1 MPIIQNNHAGAHYAL
16 DIDGLPVESLRTIS
30 GLDLQADIA
39 TDLPGPGL
47 APKKHVAGVSWTPGR
62 ASIGMGMGQGMYTWL
77 KNAFAQG
84 ASRADGTLATADV
97 NFRQR
102 SLLAFEEALL
112 TAVTLPRL
120 DAASKESGAFDI
132 EFEPARVRLAKG
144 DGSDIRHVHGSKQQP
159 WVCSNFRFS
168 LGTLPC
174 ARVASIESFTWRC
187 AATPD
192 AMGVVSP
199 PTQHPVA
206 AVVPDLRI
214 SISQADYDAWA
225 QAARAWFID
234 GRHQEGDEMDGV
246 ITLLT
251 PDLQTPLGEI
261 VLGNVGFN
269 RFSQLPA
276 ADGSDALYRFTVD
289 LYVERMSLRLV
300 QFEG

>member
-1 MPIIQNNHAGAHYAL
+1 MPIVQNNHAGAHYAL
-16 DIDGLPVESLRTIS
+16 DIEGLAVESLKTIS

-39 TDLPGPGL
+39 TEPLGAGL
-47 APKKHVAGVSWTPGR
+47 APRKHVAGISWTPAR
-62 ASIGMGMGQGMYTWL
+62 ASIGMGMGQAMYEWM
-77 KNAFAQG
+77 KNAFALG
-84 ASRADGTLATADV
+84 VSRASGTLATGDV
-97 NFRQR
+97 NFKQR
-102 SLLAFEEALL
+102 SLLGFDDALL
-112 TAVTLPRL
+112 TAITVPRL
-120 DAASKESGAFDI
+120 DAASKDTGAFDI
-132 EFEPARVRLAKG
+132 EFVPERVRLAKG
-144 DGSDIRHVHGSKQQP
+144 DGSDIRQALGSKQQP
-159 WVCSNFRFS
+159 WVCSNFRFA

-206 AVVPDLRI
+206 AEVPDLRV
-214 SISQADYDAWA
+214 SISLADYDAWSR
-225 QAARAWFID
+225 AARDWFID
-234 GRHQEGDEMDGV
+234 GRHLEGDEMDGV

-261 VLGNVGFN
+261 VLGNVGFK

>member
-1 MPIIQNNHAGAHYAL
+1 MPIVQNSHVGAHYAL
-16 DIDGLPVESLRTIS
+16 DIDGLPVESLKTLS

-39 TDLPGPGL
+39 SNATVPGL
-47 APKKHVAGVSWTPGR
+47 APKKHVADVSWSPGR
-62 ASIGMGMGQGMYTWL
+62 ASIGMGMGQAMYEWM

-84 ASRADGTLATADV
+84 TSRSGGTLATGDV
-97 NFRQR
+97 NFKQR
-102 SLLAFEEALL
+102 SLLTFYDALL
-112 TAVTLPRL
+112 TAITVPRL
-120 DAASKESGAFDI
+120 DASSKESGAFDV
-132 EFEPARVRLAKG
+132 EFAPEAVRWAKG

-187 AATPD
+187 AVDPD
-192 AMGVVSP
+192 TIGVGRD
-199 PTQHPVA
+199 PTQHPATVT
-206 AVVPDLRI
+206 VPDLRI
-214 SISQADYDAWA
+214 SVSLADYDAWA

-234 GRHQEGDEMDGV
+234 GHHLDSDEMDGV

-261 VLGNVGFN
+261 VLGNVGFK

>member
-30 GLDLQADIA
+30 GLDLQADVA
-39 TDLPGPGL
+39 SGLPGPGL
-47 APKKHVAGVSWTPGR
+47 APKKHVADVSWSSGR
-62 ASIGMGMGQGMYTWL
+62 ASIGMGMGQAMYQWM
-77 KNAFAQG
+77 KDAFAQG
-84 ASRADGTLATADV
+84 ASRADGSLATADV

-102 SLLAFEEALL
+102 SRIAFEDALL
-112 TAVTLPRL
+112 TAVTVPRL

-132 EFEPARVRLAKG
+132 EFAPERVRWAKG
-144 DGSDIRHVHGSKQQP
+144 DGSDIRPGHGSKQQP

-174 ARVASIESFTWRC
+174 ARVAGIESFTWRC
-187 AATPD
+187 AAAPG
-192 AMGVVSP
+192 AGPGAPS
-199 PTQHPVA
+199 QAVA
-206 AVVPDLRI
+206 VTVPDLRI
-214 SISQADYDAWA
+214 SISLADYDAWA
-225 QAARAWFID
+225 QAAHAWFVD
-234 GRHQEGDEMDGV
+234 GRHLEADEMDGV

-261 VLGNVGFN
+261 VLGNVGFK

-289 LYVERMSLRLV
+289 LYVERMSVRLV

>member
-39 TDLPGPGL
+39 GGLPGPGL
-47 APKKHVAGVSWTPGR
+47 APKKHVADVSWTSGR
-62 ASIGMGMGQGMYTWL
+62 ASIGMGMGQAMYEWM
-77 KNAFAQG
+77 KGAFAQG
-84 ASRADGTLATADV
+84 ARRADGTLATADV

-102 SLLAFEEALL
+102 SQITFEDALL
-112 TAVTLPRL
+112 TAVTVPRL
-120 DAASKESGAFDI
+120 DAASKEPGAFDI
-132 EFEPARVRLAKG
+132 EFAPARVRWAKG
-144 DGSDIRHVHGSKQQP
+144 DGSDIRHAHGSKQQP

-174 ARVASIESFTWRC
+174 ARVAGIESFTWRC
-187 AATPD
+187 AATPG
-192 AMGVVSP
+192 AGP
-199 PTQHPVA
+199 GTPGQAVA
-206 AVVPDLRI
+206 VTVPDLRI
-214 SISQADYDAWA
+214 SISLADYDAWA
-225 QAARAWFID
+225 QAAHAWFVE
-234 GRHQEGDEMDGV
+234 GRHLEADEMDGV

-261 VLGNVGFN
+261 VLGNVGFK

>member
-1 MPIIQNNHAGAHYAL
+1 MPVVQNNHAGAHYAL
-16 DIDGLPVESLRTIS
+16 DIDGLPVESLRSIS
-30 GLDLQADIA
+30 GLDLQAEIA
-39 TDLPGPGL
+39 TGALGPGL
-47 APKKHVAGVSWTPGR
+47 APGKRVAGIAWTPGR
-62 ASIGMGMGQGMYTWL
+62 ASIGLGMGQAMYAWMRD
-77 KNAFAQG
+77 AFANG
-84 ASRADGTLATADV
+84 VSRASGTLATGDV

-102 SLLAFEEALL
+102 ALLSFEDALL
-112 TAVTLPRL
+112 TAITVPRL
-120 DAASKESGAFDI
+120 DAASKEAGAFDI
-132 EFEPARVRLAKG
+132 EFAPARVRLARG
-144 DGSDIRHVHGSKQQP
+144 DGSDIRQLPGSRQQP
-159 WVCSNFRFS
+159 WVCSNFRFA

-206 AVVPDLRI
+206 AAVPDLHV
-214 SISQADYDAWA
+214 SVSLADYDAWW
-225 QAARAWFID
+225 QAARAWFIE
-234 GRHQEGDEMDGV
+234 GRHLEGDEMDGV

-261 VLGNVGFN
+261 VLGNVGFK
-269 RFSQLPA
+269 RFSPLPA
-276 ADGSDALYRFTVD
+276 AGGSDALYRFTVD

>member
-39 TDLPGPGL
+39 SGLPGPGL
-47 APKKHVAGVSWTPGR
+47 APKKHVADVSWTSGR
-62 ASIGMGMGQGMYTWL
+62 ASIGMGMGQAMYEWM
-77 KNAFAQG
+77 KGAFAQG
-84 ASRADGTLATADV
+84 ARRADGTLATADV

-102 SLLAFEEALL
+102 SQITFEDALL
-112 TAVTLPRL
+112 TAVTVPRL
-120 DAASKESGAFDI
+120 DAASKEPGAFDI
-132 EFEPARVRLAKG
+132 EFAPARVRWAKG
-144 DGSDIRHVHGSKQQP
+144 DGSDIRHAHGSKQQP

-174 ARVASIESFTWRC
+174 ARVAGIESFTWRC
-187 AATPD
+187 AATPG
-192 AMGVVSP
+192 AGP
-199 PTQHPVA
+199 GTPGQAVA
-206 AVVPDLRI
+206 VTVPDLRI
-214 SISQADYDAWA
+214 SISLADYDAWA
-225 QAARAWFID
+225 QAAHAWFVE
-234 GRHQEGDEMDGV
+234 GRHLEADEMDGV

-261 VLGNVGFN
+261 VLGNVGFK

-289 LYVERMSLRLV
+289 LYVERMSLRLM

>member
-1 MPIIQNNHAGAHYAL
+1 MPSIQNNHAGAHYAL
-16 DIDGLPVESLRTIS
+16 DIDGLPVDSLRTIN
-30 GLDLQADIA
+30 GLDLLSDIVA
-39 TDLPGPGL
+39 GLPGPGL
-47 APKKHVAGVSWTPGR
+47 APKKHVAGVSWTAGR
-62 ASIGMGMGQGMYTWL
+62 ASIGMGMGQGMYAWL

-84 ASRADGTLATADV
+84 ASRASGTLATADV

-102 SLLAFEEALL
+102 SLLSFEDALL
-112 TAVTLPRL
+112 TSVTVPRL
-120 DAASKESGAFDI
+120 DGASKEPGAFDI
-132 EFEPARVRLAKG
+132 EFEPARVRLARG
-144 DGSDIRHVHGSKQQP
+144 DGSDIRHVHGGKQQP

-187 AATPD
+187 AAAPD

-199 PTQHPVA
+199 PTQHPLAV
-206 AVVPDLRI
+206 VVPDLRI
-214 SISQADYDAWA
+214 SVSLADYDAWA
-225 QAARAWFID
+225 QAARDWFVD
-234 GRHQEGDEMDGV
+234 GRRLEGDEMAGV

-261 VLGNVGFN
+261 VLGNVGFK
-269 RFSQLPA
+269 RFSALPTA
-276 ADGSDALYRFTVD
+276 AGSDALYRFTVD

>member
-1 MPIIQNNHAGAHYAL
+1 MPIVQNSHAGAHYAL
-16 DIDGLPVESLRTIS
+16 DIDGLPVESLKTIS
-30 GLDLQADIA
+30 GLDVQADIA
-39 TDLPGPGL
+39 TEPPGPDL
-47 APKKHVAGVSWTPGR
+47 APRKHVAGISWSPGR
-62 ASIGMGMGQGMYTWL
+62 ASIGMGMGQSMYAWM
-77 KNAFAQG
+77 KDAFAQG

-102 SLLAFEEALL
+102 SLLSFEDALL
-112 TAVTLPRL
+112 TAITVPRL

-132 EFEPARVRLAKG
+132 EFAPARVRLAKG
-144 DGSDIRHVHGSKQQP
+144 DGSDIRHAPGGKQQP
-159 WVCSNFRFS
+159 WVCSNFRFA

-187 AATPD
+187 AAAPD

-199 PTQHPVA
+199 PAQHPLA

-214 SISQADYDAWA
+214 SISLADYDAWSN
-225 QAARAWFID
+225 AARAWFID
-234 GRHQEGDEMDGV
+234 GRHLEGDEMDGV

-261 VLGNVGFN
+261 ALGNVGFK

-300 QFEG
+300 QYEG

>member
-39 TDLPGPGL
+39 SGLPGPGL
-47 APKKHVAGVSWTPGR
+47 APRKHVAGVSWTSGR
-62 ASIGMGMGQGMYTWL
+62 ASIGMGMGQAMYEWM
-77 KNAFAQG
+77 KDAFAQG
-84 ASRADGTLATADV
+84 ASRAGGSLATADV

-102 SLLAFEEALL
+102 SLMTFEDALL
-112 TAVTLPRL
+112 TAVTVPRL

-132 EFEPARVRLAKG
+132 EFAPARVRWAKG
-144 DGSDIRHVHGSKQQP
+144 DGSDIRHAHGGKQQP
-159 WVCSNFRFS
+159 WVCANFRFS

-187 AATPD
+187 APALD
-192 AMGVVSP
+192 AGP
-199 PTQHPVA
+199 GAPAPAVA
-206 AVVPDLRI
+206 VTVPDLRI
-214 SISQADYDAWA
+214 SISLADYDAWA
-225 QAARAWFID
+225 QAAHAWFVD
-234 GRHQEGDEMDGV
+234 GRHLEADEMDGV

-261 VLGNVGFN
+261 VLGNVGFK

>member
-1 MPIIQNNHAGAHYAL
+1 MPIIQNTHAGAHYAL
-16 DIDGLPVESLRTIS
+16 DIAGLPVESLRTIS

-39 TDLPGPGL
+39 SGLPGPGL
-47 APKKHVAGVSWTPGR
+47 APEKHVADVSWTSGR
-62 ASIGMGMGQGMYTWL
+62 ASVGMGMGQAMYAWM
-77 KNAFAQG
+77 KDAFAQG

-102 SLLAFEEALL
+102 SLVTFEDALL
-112 TAVTLPRL
+112 TAVTVPRL

-132 EFEPARVRLAKG
+132 EFAPARVRWAKG

-187 AATPD
+187 AAAPD
-192 AMGVVSP
+192 PGPGAP
-199 PTQHPVA
+199 PPAA
-206 AVVPDLRI
+206 AVTVPDLRI
-214 SISQADYDAWA
+214 SISLADYDAWA
-225 QAARAWFID
+225 QAARAWFLD
-234 GRHQEGDEMDGV
+234 GRHLEADEMDGV

-261 VLGNVGFN
+261 VLGNVGFK